1 MWTEIPEADL
11 LSAGRFEEHP
21 SYTVYRDRGARN
33 WMVSLTVSGT
43 AEYFAGDRRLATGP
57 GDLVIIT
64 PGTPQHYRA
73 SGDRPWGYWWTHFQ
87 PRHSWFDW
95 LQLPEF
101 APGLSIARLG
111 PEEGLRRAD
120 AAFARV
126 HHNAMCATVDAPQG
140 RVPVARGPRH
150 GAYATEL
157 ALNGIEELLLMAAV
171 EHEPRAEAGQD
182 PRVRQVL
189 ELIAADPAAPLRVDQ
204 LAREVGLSPSRL
216 AHLFRAETGDSIGN
230 VVLAARLRRAATLL
244 ETTGLPVGRIGVEVG
259 FASPYYFSRQFRRR
273 FGMPPTAYRAG
284 HGRDRAGR

>member
-11 LSAGRFEEHP
+11 LSAGRFEEYP
-21 SYTVYRDRGARN
+21 SYTVYRERGARN

-43 AEYFAGDRRLATGP
+43 AEYLAGGRSLTAGP

-73 SGDRPWGYWWTHFQ
+73 RGEGPWGFWWTHFQ
-87 PRHSWFDW
+87 PRPSWFDW
-95 LQLPEF
+95 LRMPEF
-101 APGLSIARLG
+101 APGLSVARLG
-111 PEEGLRRAD
+111 PAEGLRHAD

-126 HHNAMCATVDAPQG
+126 HRNAMYATVDAPQD

-150 GAYATEL
+150 GVYATEL

-171 EHEPRAEAGQD
+171 EHESRAKAGPD

-189 ELIAADPAAPLRVDQ
+189 DLIAADPAAPLSVDR
-204 LAREVGLSPSRL
+204 LAREAALSPSRL

-230 VVLAARLRRAATLL
+230 VVLATRLRRAATLL
-244 ETTGLPVGRIGVEVG
+244 ETTGLSVGRIAAEVG

-273 FGMPPTAYRAG
+273 FGAPPTAYRAA
-284 HGRDRAGR
+284 RSRA

>member
-21 SYTVYRDRGARN
+21 GNVVYRDRGARN
-33 WMVSLTVSGT
+33 WMVSLTVSGS
-43 AEYFAGDRRLATGP
+43 AEYFAGDRRLTTGP
-57 GDLVIIT
+57 GDLVVIT

-73 SGDRPWGYWWTHFQ
+73 CGDGPWGYWWTHFQ

-95 LQLPEF
+95 LRLPEF
-101 APGLSIARLG
+101 APGLSVARLG
-111 PEEGLRRAD
+111 QEHGLRHAD

-126 HHNAMCATVDAPQG
+126 HRNAMYATVDAPQG
-140 RVPVARGPRH
+140 RVPVSRGPRH

-171 EHEPRAEAGQD
+171 EHESRAEPGQD

-189 ELIAADPAAPLRVDQ
+189 DQIAADPAAPLRVDQ
-204 LAREVGLSPSRL
+204 LARGVALSPSRL

-244 ETTGLPVGRIGVEVG
+244 ETTGLPVGRIGAEVG

-273 FGMPPTAYRAG
+273 FGVPPTAYRAG
-284 HGRDRAGR
+284 NGRDRPGR